1 MSPLCHDV
9 ALSYTL
15 PKFFYILK
23 IILANGILWKKSLK
37 FFKEFFFALTAQIFY
52 KKNFY
57 EVYLIYNVLISGIQ
71 QSNSVIYVCI
81 LFHIHFHYGLLQ
93 DNEYSFLCYTVS
105 YCLSILYILIVL
117 CLCLS
122 QTPNLSF
129 PHFPL
134 W

>member
-57 EVYLIYNVLISGIQ
+57 EVYLIYNVLISGI
-71 QSNSVIYVCI
+71 
-81 LFHIHFHYGLLQ
+81 
-93 DNEYSFLCYTVS
+93 
-105 YCLSILYILIVL
+105 
-117 CLCLS
+117 
-122 QTPNLSF
+122 
-129 PHFPL
+129 
-134 W
+134 